1 MKTSSLLLTTFFVIL
16 SFKAFSQQKEVKIT
30 SEKLTENIYVLKGE
44 GGNIGVFV
52 GGNGVFMIDD
62 QFAPLSKKILTA
74 IKTITDK
81 PITYLVNTHWH
92 GDHTGGNAN
101 FQKEGAVIVSHE
113 NVRKRMSIEQVIR
126 GKKRPA
132 SPKEA
137 LPVITFSKDI
147 QFYIDDEPIMITHIH
162 NAHTDGDA
170 LVYFGNSNVLH
181 VGDAYFQGKFPYI
194 DLNSGG
200 TIDGYIE
207 GVKKMIMIADGDTK
221 IIPGHGNVSSKKELK
236 IYLSMLK
243 DLKSIITSEIKKG
256 VSLEEVKKNS
266 SLIEKYKSYNGWITE
281 EKIKE
286 TIYKSLKMN

>member
-1 MKTSSLLLTTFFVIL
+1 MKNSLLLLTTFFSVL
-16 SFKAFSQQKEVKIT
+16 SSNVFSQQKEVTII
-30 SEKLTENIYVLKGE
+30 SEKLTENIYVLKGQ
-44 GGNIGVFV
+44 GGNIGIFV
-52 GGNGVFMIDD
+52 GENGVFMIDD
-62 QFAPLSKKILTA
+62 QFAPLSKKILAT
-74 IKTITDK
+74 IKTITTK
-81 PITYLVNTHWH
+81 PITYLINTHWH

-147 QFYIDDEPIMITHIH
+147 QFYIDEEPIMITHIH

-200 TIDGYIE
+200 TIDGYIDGIE
-207 GVKKMIMIADGDTK
+207 KIIMIADDATK
-221 IIPGHGNVSSKKELK
+221 IIPGHGNVSSEKELK
-236 IYLSMLK
+236 VYLSMLK
-243 DLKSIITSEIKKG
+243 DLKNTIISEIEKG
-256 VSLEEVKKNS
+256 ASLEEVKNNS
-266 SLIEKYKSYNGWITE
+266 LLTEKYKNYNGWITE

-286 TIYKSLKMN
+286 AIYKSLKMN

>member
-1 MKTSSLLLTTFFVIL
+1 MKTSSLLFSFFVVL
-16 SFKAFSQQKEVKIT
+16 SYNVFSQQREVKIT
-30 SEKLTENIYVLKGE
+30 TEKLTENIYVLKGQ

-52 GGNGVFMIDD
+52 EENGVFMIDD
-62 QFAPLSKKILTA
+62 QFAPLSKKILEA

-113 NVRKRMSIEQVIR
+113 NVRKRMSIDQVVR
-126 GKKRPA
+126 GKKKVA

-137 LPVITFSKDI
+137 LPVITFSEDI
-147 QFYIDDEPIMITHIH
+147 QFYINEEPILITHVH

-194 DLNSGG
+194 DIDSGG
-200 TIDGYIE
+200 TIDGYIK
-207 GVKKMIMIADGDTK
+207 GVENMIMIADDDTK
-221 IIPGHGNVSSKKELK
+221 IIPGHGNVSSEKELK
-236 IYLSMLK
+236 VYLSMLK
-243 DLKSIITSEIKKG
+243 DLKSTISSEIKKG
-256 VSLEEVKKNS
+256 RSLEEVKSNS
-266 SLIEKYKSYNGWITE
+266 SITGKYKSYNGWITE

-286 TIYKSLKMN
+286 AIYKSLKMK

>member
-1 MKTSSLLLTTFFVIL
+1 MKTSLLLLTTFFSVL
-16 SFKAFSQQKEVKIT
+16 SSNVFSQQKEVTIT
-30 SEKLTENIYVLKGE
+30 SEKLTENIYVLKGQ
-44 GGNIGVFV
+44 GGNIGIFV
-52 GGNGVFMIDD
+52 GENGVFMIDD
-62 QFAPLSKKILTA
+62 QFAPLSKKILAT
-74 IKTITDK
+74 IKTITTK
-81 PITYLVNTHWH
+81 PITYLINTHWH

-147 QFYIDDEPIMITHIH
+147 QFYIDEEPIMITHIH

-200 TIDGYIE
+200 TIDGYIDGIE
-207 GVKKMIMIADGDTK
+207 KIIMIADDATK
-221 IIPGHGNVSSKKELK
+221 IIPGHGNVSSEKELK
-236 IYLSMLK
+236 VYLSMLK
-243 DLKSIITSEIKKG
+243 DLKNTIISEIEKG
-256 VSLEEVKKNS
+256 ASLEEVKNNS
-266 SLIEKYKSYNGWITE
+266 LLTEKYKNYNGWITE

-286 TIYKSLKMN
+286 AIYKSLKMN

>member
-1 MKTSSLLLTTFFVIL
+1 MKTSSLLFSFFVVL
-16 SFKAFSQQKEVKIT
+16 SYNVFSQQREVKIT
-30 SEKLTENIYVLKGE
+30 TEKLTENIYVLKGQ

-52 GGNGVFMIDD
+52 EENGVFMIDD
-62 QFAPLSKKILTA
+62 QFAPLSKKILEA

-113 NVRKRMSIEQVIR
+113 NVRKRMSIDQVVR
-126 GKKRPA
+126 GKKRVA

-137 LPVITFSKDI
+137 LPVITFSEDI
-147 QFYIDDEPIMITHIH
+147 QFYIGEEPILITHVH

-194 DLNSGG
+194 DIDSGG

-207 GVKKMIMIADGDTK
+207 GVQKMIMIADDDTK
-221 IIPGHGNVSSKKELK
+221 IIPGHGNVSSEKELK
-236 IYLSMLK
+236 VYLSMLK
-243 DLKSIITSEIKKG
+243 DLKSTISSEIKKG
-256 VSLEEVKKNS
+256 RSLEEVKSNS
-266 SLIEKYKSYNGWITE
+266 SITEKYKSYNGWITE

-286 TIYKSLKMN
+286 AIYKSLKMK

>member
-1 MKTSSLLLTTFFVIL
+1 MKTSLLLLTTFFVIL
-16 SFKAFSQQKEVKIT
+16 SFNAFSQQKEVKIT
-30 SEKLTENIYVLKGE
+30 SEKLTENIYALKGQ

-207 GVKKMIMIADGDTK
+207 GVKKMIMIADDDTK

-243 DLKSIITSEIKKG
+243 DLKSVIASEIKKG

-266 SLIEKYKSYNGWITE
+266 SLTEKYKSYNGWITE

>member
-1 MKTSSLLLTTFFVIL
+1 MKTSLLLLTTFFVIL
-16 SFKAFSQQKEVKIT
+16 SFNAFSQQKEVKIT
-30 SEKLTENIYVLKGE
+30 SEKLTENIYVLRGQ

-52 GGNGVFMIDD
+52 GGSGVFMIDD
-62 QFAPLSKKILTA
+62 QFAPLSKKILAA

-126 GKKRPA
+126 GKKRSA

-207 GVKKMIMIADGDTK
+207 GVQKMIMIADDDTK

-243 DLKSIITSEIKKG
+243 DLKSVITSEIKKG